1 MTEPVEGPLR
11 EPRIWPRG
19 QHVADADLRSAQ
31 CTGCGEPWR
40 VHKSMCGFRLRCDCG
55 AWVEVAREIAVVEP
69 LLTDERAALTPA
81 ERTAERRAAQDLGL
95 VVGSMQRDE
104 MGLVHV
110 RAAPGETVD
119 VPMPTSMPLAPG
131 ALQSSKAEWRARWT
145 SVAILEITAVLAA
158 ILVPQLAA
166 FALSIGREGAL
177 LMPFAS
183 LLGGLAVLAIAAF
196 SGPYG
201 TIGLR
206 RPKVGAWLESLV
218 APVLAFGFAM
228 AWCKALF
235 AVAPELQGSDA
246 LDELLDRLGP
256 QLAVFTVAVMP
267 AIVEEVAFRGMLQG
281 RLMALLGARQG
292 FVVTAMAFT
301 LVHLSPA
308 TMPIHLGLG
317 LYLGWLRQRSG
328 SLWPGMV
335 VHFAYNTMVL
345 LLME

>member
-1 MTEPVEGPLR
+1 MTEPEDGPQR
-11 EPRIWPRG
+11 APRVWPRG
-19 QHVADADLRSAQ
+19 QHVAEADLRDAQ
-31 CTGCGEPWR
+31 CSGCGEPWR

-55 AWVEVAREIAVVEP
+55 AWIEVAREKAVEQP
-69 LLTDERAALTPA
+69 LLVEDRAALTPA
-81 ERTAERRAAQDLGL
+81 ERTAARRAEQELGL
-95 VVGSMQRDE
+95 VVGSMHRDE
-104 MGLVHV
+104 SGLVHV
-110 RAAPGETVD
+110 RAARGEVVD
-119 VPMPTSMPLAPG
+119 APMPTSMPLAPG

-166 FALSIGREGAL
+166 FALSSGREGAL

-183 LLGGLAVLAIAAF
+183 LLGGMAVLAIAAF

-206 RPKVGAWLESLV
+206 RPSSAAWLESLV
-218 APVLAFGFAM
+218 APVLAFLFAM
-228 AWCKALF
+228 AWCKLLF
-235 AVAPELQGSDA
+235 AVAPDLEDADA
-246 LDELLDRLGP
+246 LDDLLDRLGP

-267 AIVEEVAFRGMLQG
+267 AIVEEIAFRGMLQG